1 MEARVKKYR
10 QQLSPERSKVW
21 KEKPPKYYKNR
32 KVPVVY
38 YLCRNRQLEHPH
50 FMEVPITSPDGLFLR
65 DVIVKLDALR
75 GRGMADLYSWS
86 CKRGYKN
93 GYVWHDLSEDD
104 IILPAHGNEY
114 VLKGSELFCE
124 SNSDRFSPISNVKL
138 PSLKRLP
145 EPVSCRSHDEASSS
159 SSSMNEREGRNS
171 QEEISPRQDHT
182 GSSDASPE
190 SSDGK
195 SDCPSLPLTEY
206 KIYKADG
213 LSDASTQTEE
223 RVSRPQKQK
232 TCTRGV
238 STEDRSL
245 ESECDEICEIQ
256 PSQVKDDSEIRTDV
270 FPPLSNSSP
279 SSSAG
284 KTETLE
290 SLIRADASRMN
301 SFRILEEEGMQ
312 MQATTRL
319 KASNLLMQLISCGS
333 ISVKNHSLD
342 LIPSYKARFP
352 HSKFA
357 SPLFSNS
364 VMLGELD
371 CLAGNPK
378 VSSFRMEDKEY
389 FSGSLTESKMAK
401 EEEERHL
408 LKRTSSF
415 NSERTSKE
423 LKSQDM
429 EESSCSR
436 NSKCNSRPVK
446 ASSTT
451 IRSPISDGS
460 RNSADR
466 ANATYVLPVP
476 SNGSCKSIPRPSSEK
491 NQSTKINSCREEKV
505 IKIEERLSSGA
516 RVIIQSKPSSNT
528 TPYYRS

>member
-38 YLCRNRQLEHPH
+38 YLSRNRQLEHPH
-50 FMEVPITSPDGLFLR
+50 FMEVPIKSPDGLFLR
-65 DVIVKLDALR
+65 DVIDKLDALR

-86 CKRGYKN
+86 CKRSYKN

-159 SSSMNEREGRNS
+159 SSMNEREGRNS
-171 QEEISPRQDHT
+171 QEDEISPREHHT
-182 GSSDASPE
+182 GSSDLSPE

-195 SDCPSLPLTEY
+195 SDCQSLPLTEY

-213 LSDASTQTEE
+213 LSDASTQTDE

-256 PSQVKDDSEIRTDV
+256 PEVKDDSEIRTDVV

-312 MQATTRL
+312 MQTTTRL
-319 KASNLLMQLISCGS
+319 KASSLLMQLISCGS

-342 LIPSYKARFP
+342 LIPSYKARFS
-352 HSKFA
+352 HSKFP

-371 CLAGNPK
+371 CLVGNPK

-389 FSGSLTESKMAK
+389 FSGSLVESKMAK
-401 EEEERHL
+401 EEDEQNL
-408 LKRTSSF
+408 LKRSSSF
-415 NSERTSKE
+415 NAERTSKE

-429 EESSCSR
+429 EESSSSSI

-446 ASSTT
+446 ASSMT
-451 IRSPISDGS
+451 IKSSISDES
-460 RNSADR
+460 RKSADR
-466 ANATYVLPVP
+466 
-476 SNGSCKSIPRPSSEK
+476 R
-491 NQSTKINSCREEKV
+491 REGDQNRRK
-505 IKIEERLSSGA
+505 LSSGA

-528 TPYYRS
+528 THYSS

>member
-1 MEARVKKYR
+1 METRVKKYR

-50 FMEVPITSPDGLFLR
+50 FMEVPIKSPDGLFLR
-65 DVIVKLDALR
+65 DVIDKLDALR

-86 CKRGYKN
+86 CKRSYKN

-171 QEEISPRQDHT
+171 QEDEISPREHHA
-182 GSSDASPE
+182 GSSDVSPQ

-195 SDCPSLPLTEY
+195 SDCQSLPLTEY

-213 LSDASTQTEE
+213 SSDASTQTED

-238 STEDRSL
+238 STEDTSL
-245 ESECDEICEIQ
+245 ESECNEICEIQ
-256 PSQVKDDSEIRTDV
+256 APQVKDDSEIRTDVV

-312 MQATTRL
+312 MQTTTRL
-319 KASNLLMQLISCGS
+319 KASSLLMQLISCGS

-342 LIPSYKARFP
+342 LIPSYKARFS
-352 HSKFA
+352 HSKFP

-371 CLAGNPK
+371 CMAGNPK
-378 VSSFRMEDKEY
+378 VTSFRMEDKEY
-389 FSGSLTESKMAK
+389 FSGSLVESKMAK
-401 EEEERHL
+401 EEDEHNV
-408 LKRTSSF
+408 LKRSSSF
-415 NSERTSKE
+415 NAERTSKE
-423 LKSQDM
+423 LKSQDN
-429 EESSCSR
+429 EDSSSSR
-436 NSKCNSRPVK
+436 NSKCNSHPVK

-451 IRSPISDGS
+451 IRSPISDES

-466 ANATYVLPVP
+466 INDTGVMPVP
-476 SNGSCKSIPRPSSEK
+476 SNGSCQNITRPSSEK
-491 NQSTKINSCREEKV
+491 KQPTKINSFREEKV
-505 IKIEERLSSGA
+505 IKIEESFLRELGL
-516 RVIIQSKPSSNT
+516 
-528 TPYYRS
+528 